1 MKKNHY
7 YKTGVDICS
16 AKSMFNFINNHFK
29 YWTMNSWNRLESIAN
44 NVKLYNLELDGDWC
58 VASSYLW
65 DEQDC
70 GDLQFEISQRIKDWE
85 HDHPGYSLGFNG
97 RSDGYL
103 VMYNK
108 ENDGRVNFRDILP
121 DWLVGYDTYEEWKE
135 SIKEPWYGSR
145 DTVGNYI
152 GELREYTEVI
162 RSFDKFCDE
171 LRELVNE
178 YSKMD
183 YEADKKAFEEEYGM
197 EY

>member
-29 YWTMNSWNRLESIAN
+29 YWTMSSWNRLQSIAN
-44 NVKLYNLELDGDWC
+44 NVKLYTLGLDGDWC

-70 GDLQFEISQRIKDWE
+70 GDLQFEISQRIADWE
-85 HDHPGYSLGFNG
+85 RDHPGYSLGFNG

-108 ENDGRVNFRDILP
+108 DRDGRVNFRNILP
-121 DWLVGYDTYEEWKE
+121 DWLDGFDTYEEWKE
-135 SIKEPWYGSR
+135 YAKEYCVYNIKDIIPS
-145 DTVGNYI
+145 
-152 GELREYTEVI
+152 LREYVEVI

-183 YEADKKAFEEEYGM
+183 YEADKKAFEEEYGV

>member
-1 MKKNHY
+1 MNKNHY

-44 NVKLYNLELDGDWC
+44 NVKLYNLGLDGDWC
-58 VASSYLW
+58 VANDYLW

-108 ENDGRVNFRDILP
+108 ESDGRVNCRSILP
-121 DWLVGYDTYEEWKE
+121 DWLEGFDTYEDWKE
-135 SIKEPWYGSR
+135 YVLEYYAYSIKDMVPS
-145 DTVGNYI
+145 
-152 GELREYTEVI
+152 LREYTEVI

-183 YEADKKAFEEEYGM
+183 YEADKKAFQEEYGVS
-197 EY
+197 Y

>member
-16 AKSMFNFINNHFK
+16 AKSMFNFINEHFR
-29 YWTMNSWNRLESIAN
+29 YDTMNSWNRLKSIAN
-44 NVKLYNLELDGDWC
+44 NVKLYNLGLDGDWC
-58 VASSYLW
+58 VASNYLW

-70 GDLQFEISQRIKDWE
+70 GNLQFEIHERILDWE
-85 HDHPGYSLGFNG
+85 HDHPGYTLGFNG

-103 VMYNK
+103 VIYNK
-108 ENDGRVNFRDILP
+108 DLEGRVNFRSILP
-121 DWLVGYDTYEEWKE
+121 DHLEGFDTYEEWKE

-152 GELREYTEVI
+152 SELREYTELI

-183 YEADKKAFEEEYGM
+183 YEADKKAFEEEYGVS
-197 EY
+197 Y